1 MTASMDSHL
10 IFQSAQMFPK
20 RDLICFVRRSFDATL
35 CWVVCCRHSRA
46 CNDGVIARRHN
57 AGERFSIAIG
67 NRSLNLGSVLIRSTF
82 YAIYANEKCIY
93 QTYSSVLEIR
103 LQFIPKYS
111 LNLNKSQTPNNY
123 LVKSL
128 RKVFFFSKYCF
139 CYFIPTSSHLVLQ
152 RKFIYF

>member
-1 MTASMDSHL
+1 
-10 IFQSAQMFPK
+10 MFPK

-103 LQFIPKYS
+103 LQFFPKYS
-111 LNLNKSQTPNNY
+111 LNLNKSQTLNNY
-123 LVKSL
+123 LVKSS
-128 RKVFFFSKYCF
+128 RKVFFFFFKILLLLFHSHVFTSCPSTEVYIF
-139 CYFIPTSSHLVLQ
+139 LTSS
-152 RKFIYF
+152 